1 MFRIPLALFFIQ
13 RYLTNANV
21 YKNMIIKNT
30 IQYNIALFNI
40 STSFIKFFIYMSIYH
55 RYVYSGS
62 SPDSYCHVKS
72 SKFLVIP
79 PSPLS
84 NIPNSPY
91 IMLPIYSLIRLEY
104 YMIKIKPS
112 ALRLFAPQIIDI
124 CAAYLRFKCI
134 YIRINGSIQIEV
146 VPDILRYL

>member
-1 MFRIPLALFFIQ
+1 MSHFPFKNIQ
-13 RYLTNANV
+13 RNC
-21 YKNMIIKNT
+21 IIK
-30 IQYNIALFNI
+30 QYLSDYSIFIGRYLRFLSYYCNQFKNVPLGGVIIAQNSLYFGCFFSRGFVISVIVFN
-40 STSFIKFFIYMSIYH
+40 SI
-55 RYVYSGS
+55 
-62 SPDSYCHVKS
+62 
-72 SKFLVIP
+72 IT
-79 PSPLS
+79 
-84 NIPNSPY
+84 N
-91 IMLPIYSLIRLEY
+91 LPIYSLIRLEY